1 MDKIVDIKQAVLV
14 SEKLKKHNKAI
25 VLVGGCFDILHQGHI
40 KFLEKAKKQG
50 DFLFVLLESDE
61 KITKIKGKNR
71 PINQQRRRAEV
82 LSKLKFVDFII
93 TLPFFKADKDYD
105 HLVFELKPDIIATT
119 KGDPARFH
127 KERQA
132 KVLKIK
138 VVDVIKRIPN
148 QSTTRLINNL
158 SL

>member
-1 MDKIVDIKQAVLV
+1 MSKILNIKQAVKIAKELR
-14 SEKLKKHNKAI
+14 EHKKST
-25 VLVGGCFDILHQGHI
+25 VLAGGCFDILHQGHI

-50 DFLFVLLESDE
+50 DFLFVFLESDK
-61 KITKIKGKNR
+61 KIIEMKGKDR
-71 PINQQRRRAEV
+71 PINTQKDRAEALAE
-82 LSKLKFVDFII
+82 LSFIDYI
-93 TLPFFKADKDYD
+93 IALPFFKTNKDYD
-105 HLVFELKPDIIATT
+105 DLVFEFKPDIIATT

-138 VVDVIKRIPN
+138 VIDVIERISN

-158 SL
+158 NL